1 MESQFTLFAW
11 LFALAIIISSF
22 WVMILGFNNQLV
34 IYQDKKDFFRVI
46 LTINSFTITGVLI
59 EKAQQG
65 SLPSDVL
72 VTWFVIPIL
81 CLTTLVLVIDNFI
94 LCFRHNNHRV
104 LIGSLIAIYRYFYL
118 LLALLL
124 IIRIMG
130 GGDGKRKSY
139 GEMMLEITGVAAVG
153 YGIYR
158 LINGEKVKA
167 LRNSQ
172 ITDSYTE

>member
-1 MESQFTLFAW
+1 
-11 LFALAIIISSF
+11 
-22 WVMILGFNNQLV
+22 
-34 IYQDKKDFFRVI
+34 
-46 LTINSFTITGVLI
+46 
-59 EKAQQG
+59 
-65 SLPSDVL
+65 
-72 VTWFVIPIL
+72 
-81 CLTTLVLVIDNFI
+81 
-94 LCFRHNNHRV
+94 
-104 LIGSLIAIYRYFYL
+104 
-118 LLALLL
+118 
-124 IIRIMG
+124 MG